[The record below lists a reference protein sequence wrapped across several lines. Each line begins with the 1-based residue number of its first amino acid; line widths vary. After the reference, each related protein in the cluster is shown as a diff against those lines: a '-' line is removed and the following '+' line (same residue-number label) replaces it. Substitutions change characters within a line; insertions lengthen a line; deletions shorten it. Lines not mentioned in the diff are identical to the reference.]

1 MNYLKLNI
9 FSFAVPID
17 YVVKILKLILQSH
30 DIKANVNIDSISSV
44 SFQVSEE
51 TTWHKQHQTN
61 GWKTCVSFDKACYK
75 KYMVYG

>member
-17 YVVKILKLILQSH
+17 YVVKIFKLILQSL
-30 DIKANVNIDSISSV
+30 DIKANVANVNIDSISSV

-61 GWKTCVSFDKACYK
+61 GWKTCVSFDKAC
-75 KYMVYG
+75 